1 MKLNPDCVRDIMLNL
16 EENLIIDKD
25 GDIEQLTVEEICSFK
40 QLSSYQ
46 SNEIIHIIK
55 ILYDSSMLK
64 PGKKYISDTC
74 NRVADITP
82 QGYEFI
88 DSIKSKNKW
97 NKLKSY
103 TKPLGE
109 LTIKALFDLAVS
121 NI

>member
-1 MKLNPDCVRDIMLNL
+1 MKLNPDCVRDIILTL
-16 EENLIIDKD
+16 EENLIIDED